1 MSISEYIKSALMEL
15 KDDEFALFMQK
26 TIPNTNGRY
35 FFGVRTHDLRKL
47 AKELAKRED
56 VSNFLSALPHSYFEE
71 NQLHSF
77 IISGYKDF
85 DECIAHTE
93 AFLPY
98 IDNWA
103 TCDQLSPKVLGRY
116 KDELLPYIDKW
127 LGSEHTYTVR
137 FAICSLMRY
146 FLGDSFRS
154 EYADRVAAVS
164 SDEYYINMMR
174 AWYFA
179 TALAKNYDEIVPY
192 IEDKRLDVWT
202 HNKTIQ
208 KAVESFRI
216 TDEQKQYLRTMK
228 IKGA

>member
-1 MSISEYIKSALMEL
+1 MNISEHIETALIDL
-15 KDDEFALFMQK
+15 KDDGFAVFTQK
-26 TIPNTNGRY
+26 TIPNIDKKC
-35 FFGVRTHDLRKL
+35 FIGVRTPDLRNL

-56 VSNFLSALPHSYFEE
+56 VNDFLTALPHRYFEE

-77 IISGYKDF
+77 IISGEKAF
-85 DECIAHTE
+85 DKCIAHTE

-103 TCDQLSPKVLGRY
+103 TCDQLSPKTFAKH
-116 KDELLPYIDKW
+116 KDELLPYIRKW

-146 FLGDSFRS
+146 FLGDELKS
-154 EYADRVAAVS
+154 EYPDKVAAIR

-192 IEDKRLDVWT
+192 IEQKRLDIWT
-202 HNKTIQ
+202 HNITIQ

-216 TDEQKQYLRTMK
+216 TDEQKHYLRTFK
-228 IKGA
+228 LKGA